1 MSNKIGSKFDYR
13 LLVCYLSVFASLLTG
28 ATANGHVIALGFES
42 VLALLVC
49 AIVLCCMFLV
59 VCTSDVSWMKQHWIS
74 STIWLVIQ
82 VLVASALI

>member
-1 MSNKIGSKFDYR
+1 MSYKIRSKFDNR

-28 ATANGHVIALGFES
+28 ATANGHVIPLGFES

-59 VCTSDVSWMKQHWIS
+59 ICTADISWMKQHWVS
-74 STIWLVIQ
+74 STMWLVIQ
-82 VLVASALI
+82 VLVVSALV